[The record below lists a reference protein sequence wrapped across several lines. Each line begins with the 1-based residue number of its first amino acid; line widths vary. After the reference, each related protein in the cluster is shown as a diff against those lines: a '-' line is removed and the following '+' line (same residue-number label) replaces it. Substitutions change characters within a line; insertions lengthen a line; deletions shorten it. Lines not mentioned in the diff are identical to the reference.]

1 MFAPVRTF
9 TLMNRLCYTVLFFI
23 PSSSAD
29 AAIREFPIRTIERLG
44 RELYQQTQRPQT
56 LTEPPQH
63 AKRAAMEALPQIEKQ
78 GYRFAVLTDPERK
91 GYLVY
96 ALATSRNPRDIVLGI
111 HYRVSVSADGKV
123 QRVDPLAWSAGV
135 MREGEGLPAGTT
147 PAGFYTTCMVSNQ
160 PVETIAYLTLVHHQP
175 CVVITHDQRTW
186 IVENGKITKD
196 QKKK

>member
-1 MFAPVRTF
+1 
-9 TLMNRLCYTVLFFI
+9 MNRLCYIVLLFI
-23 PSSSAD
+23 AFSSAD
-29 AAIREFPIRTIERLG
+29 AAIREFPIHTIERLG
-44 RELYQQTQRPQT
+44 RELYQQTQRRPQS
-56 LTEPPQH
+56 LTEPQQR
-63 AKRAAMEALPQIEKQ
+63 AKRAAMEALPQVVEKQ

-91 GYLVY
+91 GCLVY

-123 QRVDPLAWSAGV
+123 QRIDPLAWSAGV

-147 PAGFYTTCMVSNQ
+147 PVGFYTTCMVSNQ

-175 CVVITHDQRTW
+175 CVVITHDQTTW

-196 QKKK
+196 KKKK